1 MKPLF
6 MNPVEV
12 RSRLLAG
19 EDILLVSVFGD
30 QVHRRSHLEGSISL
44 DELER
49 QSAKLD
55 RRKTIVF
62 Y

>member
-6 MNPVEV
+6 MNPQEV
-12 RSRLLAG
+12 RYRLLAG

-30 QVHRRSHLEGSISL
+30 QLHRRSHLEGAISL
-44 DELER
+44 DEFER
-49 QSAKLD
+49 RIAKLD
-55 RRKTIVF
+55 RRTTIVF